1 MKNLKENKGKR
12 IMAAA
17 LAVLVFFLFVAP
29 HQLSA
34 GKNPCRA
41 ALIECT
47 IDAGTSAV
55 AAGIAGFA
63 GGLAAGVAAVFTG
76 AAAGIAVGAALMSGC
91 IMGYDFC
98 SRYVKI

>member
-29 HQLSA
+29 HHLSA
-34 GKNPCRA
+34 ARNPCLRA
-41 ALIECT
+41 LVECT

-55 AAGIAGFA
+55 LAGVAGFA

-76 AAAGIAVGAALMSGC
+76 AAAGIAVGVVSMSGC
-91 IMGYDFC
+91 LAGFDFC
-98 SRYVKI
+98 TRYVKI